1 MRPRLTVFDMD
12 GVLTRSISSWQ
23 YVHEHFGV
31 DNSENLRRYLAG
43 EIDYMEFLRSD
54 VRLWLSARGGPVRAQ
69 DIISVLQGGIPPK
82 EGHRGGSILKLHSLG
97 SAIAIISG
105 GIFWLARM
113 IGERYGADY
122 VFANEIYCRDGF
134 LVPDGRMVVDPKN
147 KSAVLAGLQRRLG
160 IGRGGETVSVGDTEQ
175 DVGMFELS
183 ALSIAVDPKDEAVRK
198 RCMLII
204 NSDSLLPVVQAIED
218 FGR

>member
-54 VRLWLSARGGPVRAQ
+54 VRLWLSARGPVRAQ
-69 DIISVLQGGIPPK
+69 DIISVLQGIPLRRDIG
-82 EGHRGGSILKLHSLG
+82 EAFSRLHSLG

-160 IGRGGETVSVGDTEQ
+160 IGRGETVSVGDTEQ